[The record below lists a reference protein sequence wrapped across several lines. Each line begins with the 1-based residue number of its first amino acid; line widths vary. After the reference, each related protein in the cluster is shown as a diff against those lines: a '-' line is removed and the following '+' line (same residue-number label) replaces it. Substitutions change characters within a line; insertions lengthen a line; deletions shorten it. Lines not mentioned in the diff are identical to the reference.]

1 MSVNTN
7 IIILKPVIMARDVIY
22 SMSVPRMMSS
32 LWRQPSSR
40 KGIRAA
46 GSLLCWTDLSNW
58 RIERFGST

>member
-7 IIILKPVIMARDVIY
+7 IIFLKPVMARDVIY

-46 GSLLCWTDLSNW
+46 RSLLCWTDLSNW
-58 RIERFGST
+58 RI